1 MKIEE
6 LAGDYRIL
14 SMDDEDFEI
23 QVVDNFEY
31 KDCKYIF
38 AFPVDEPECEEIYIA
53 QEHIQD
59 GETEYIPVDDEDL
72 LYILYEEF
80 RKRNS
85 EIFVFED

>member
-23 QVVDNFEY
+23 QVVDDFEY
-31 KDCKYIF
+31 KNCQYIF
-38 AFPVDEPECEEIYIA
+38 AFPVDEPECEEIYIV
-53 QEHIQD
+53 QEYIYD
-59 GETEYIPVDDEDL
+59 GETDYIPVEDEDL

-80 RKRNS
+80 KRRNS
-85 EIFVFED
+85 DIFVFED

>member
-23 QVVDNFEY
+23 EVVDNFEY
-31 KDCKYIF
+31 KDCIYIF
-38 AFPVDEPECEEIYIA
+38 AFPVDEPECEKIYIA